1 MESQKKS
8 LSLGESLSFE
18 KVFDAGTF
26 ILFYSPTYNLLPDRN
41 VNTDNTSLNIHSA
54 KGDHLLHISFRR
66 AENQIA
72 FNSKPTD
79 SSWGPEERVSLQ
91 GVFSKTDATI
101 GVRLEADFYNI
112 YIDDSIIHTYKK
124 RIIKDAHNL
133 SYSTAS
139 ESLFTN
145 PIEVEAS
152 TTKRM
157 PASRYKGA
165 YFLLLPKEIA
175 EESEKS
181 PFDYVIIGSGIGGGM
196 LATDL
201 LEKNHR
207 MSRVSSTFSSQAAN
221 TSLSTWNLNT
231 ARAATDDTANRT
243 KRILIVERSNLL
255 FPTHSLNM
263 PRPTSRGTYG

>member
-1 MESQKKS
+1 MANMWLAQESKWEETPNNPDYSSTLCSFLAVESQKKS

-145 PIEVEAS
+145 PIEVE
-152 TTKRM
+152 
-157 PASRYKGA
+157 
-165 YFLLLPKEIA
+165 
-175 EESEKS
+175 
-181 PFDYVIIGSGIGGGM
+181 V
-196 LATDL
+196 
-201 LEKNHR
+201 
-207 MSRVSSTFSSQAAN
+207 
-221 TSLSTWNLNT
+221 
-231 ARAATDDTANRT
+231 
-243 KRILIVERSNLL
+243 
-255 FPTHSLNM
+255 
-263 PRPTSRGTYG
+263 